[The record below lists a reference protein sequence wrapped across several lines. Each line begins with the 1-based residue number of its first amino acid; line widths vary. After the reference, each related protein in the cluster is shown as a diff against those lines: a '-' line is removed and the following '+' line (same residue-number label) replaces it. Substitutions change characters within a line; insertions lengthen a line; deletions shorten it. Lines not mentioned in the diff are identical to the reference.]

1 MGQKETPHIRA
12 ARMRHATS
20 SVNLN
25 DLEVVGCFE
34 FACRPRLHKHL
45 EKRRG
50 VRVPL
55 TAVSPFSKPSY
66 VSHTIGDH
74 ASLQVMIE
82 KRFMSSG
89 TNDRAPD

>member
-1 MGQKETPHIRA
+1 MCPALASNPTVPFRSSCA
-12 ARMRHATS
+12 AFDQS
-20 SVNLN
+20 S
-25 DLEVVGCFE
+25 
-34 FACRPRLHKHL
+34 
-45 EKRRG
+45 
-50 VRVPL
+50 RVPL

-89 TNDRAPD
+89 TTTVHLTRRDQHANDLKDMFDCESLAVA